1 MQPASFH
8 RHDVAGDPS
17 FERLAALL
25 LGAGA
30 LGVIVTSVFYSL
42 AGPAAA
48 LPGGSFDM
56 AVARAAS
63 AASAGWMRA
72 AGLAGMPSDVLLAVG
87 ALMMAAMKRG
97 QGAGV
102 AVAGWL
108 TMAIA
113 GALFIVVDAMVAF
126 VLPAMAAMQGGESGY
141 AATRAL
147 FDVLFAIG
155 GWATAAGA
163 LAAAWSPQWP
173 EFRSRA
179 VLWLMRAAGGV
190 GLVANTAW
198 LLGLPGARWIGPGIA
213 LAAVALLA
221 LSVTLLR
228 EERDGAMT
236 AASRA

>member
-1 MQPASFH
+1 MGTASFH
-8 RHDVAGDPS
+8 RHDLAGDPA

-30 LGVIVTSVFYSL
+30 LGVIVTSAFYSL
-42 AGPAAA
+42 AGPAAS
-48 LPGGSFDM
+48 LPGGAPDL
-56 AVARAAS
+56 ATARAAS

-87 ALMMAAMKRG
+87 GLMMAAMKRG
-97 QGAGV
+97 PGAGV

-108 TMAIA
+108 AMAIA

-126 VLPAMAAMQGGESGY
+126 VLPAMAAMSGGESGY
-141 AATRAL
+141 AAARAL

-155 GWATAAGA
+155 GWATGAGA
-163 LAAAWSPQWP
+163 LAAAWSPHWP
-173 EFRSRA
+173 EFRWRT
-179 VLWLMRAAGGV
+179 VLWLLRAAALV

-198 LLGLPGARWIGPGIA
+198 LLGLPGARLIGPGVA

-221 LSVTLLR
+221 LSIALLR
-228 EERDGAMT
+228 DAREDALT
-236 AASRA
+236 APSRA